1 MKRDRHDGLV
11 VFWLWILLGKR
22 IVGEKK
28 KNKNRRCESIN
39 GVCKKIKD
47 RIEPVS
53 LWQSEFMSNMGKR
66 IGGI

>member
-11 VFWLWILLGKR
+11 VVWLWILLGKR

-28 KNKNRRCESIN
+28 KNKNRRRESIN